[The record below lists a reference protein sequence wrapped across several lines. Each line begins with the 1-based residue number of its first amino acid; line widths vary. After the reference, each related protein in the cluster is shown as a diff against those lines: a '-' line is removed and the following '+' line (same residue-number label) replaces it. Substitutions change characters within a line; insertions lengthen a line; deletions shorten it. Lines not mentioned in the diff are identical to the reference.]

1 MRESSW
7 APHEHRVFARTGHN
21 LPQEQPQ
28 AFAKAALDARAMA
41 LAGGAAPLVIRDA
54 RADEFEAI
62 GRMMVAVYSGLDGFP
77 RPESQPDT
85 YKGLA
90 GIGDEAAKP
99 DARILVALEKERI
112 AGAVVFY
119 ANMAAYRPGGTAPHE
134 IEAAGFRFLAADPDA
149 RGRGI
154 AAALI
159 EQCIALARA
168 GRRRRLVVHA
178 TEAMKAA
185 RAIFAARGFRRAP
198 DLDFVEGSMAV
209 YGFRLAL

>member
-1 MRESSW
+1 M
-7 APHEHRVFARTGHN
+7 
-21 LPQEQPQ
+21 
-28 AFAKAALDARAMA
+28 LDARAMA

-77 RPESQPDT
+77 KPETQPDA
-85 YKGLA
+85 YKALA

-99 DARILVALEKERI
+99 DARLLVALEKERI

-134 IEAAGFRFLAADPDA
+134 IEAAGFRFLAADPQA

-159 EQCIALARA
+159 EHCIALARA
-168 GRRRRLVVHA
+168 ARRRRLVVHA

-185 RAIFAARGFRRAP
+185 RAIFAARGFQARARP
-198 DLDFVEGSMAV
+198 RFRPGLDAGLRVPPRAV
-209 YGFRLAL
+209 APGRGPGAT